1 MQRDWILRTLITV
14 CCRDRLGCVE
24 GITLRKKDLSDRKN
38 FESLLVE
45 EAENLIGESLFEMI
59 KIGVGFKWFAWVR
72 RRNDFVNISKFC
84 CVEFEIKLRKSV
96 GEGWILSCCCS
107 FWCEFFWFGIKS
119 EKCLEPNISKTFLQI
134 FFNFEYCQVRVVFFR
149 SWEIEEISHQSFWEK
164 ILWSSLRNKK
174 CFFEYK
180 TENF

>member
-1 MQRDWILRTLITV
+1 MKIRS
-14 CCRDRLGCVE
+14 E

-84 CVEFEIKLRKSV
+84 CVEFEIKLRKSM
-96 GEGWILSCCCS
+96 GKGWILS
-107 FWCEFFWFGIKS
+107 
-119 EKCLEPNISKTFLQI
+119 
-134 FFNFEYCQVRVVFFR
+134 
-149 SWEIEEISHQSFWEK
+149 
-164 ILWSSLRNKK
+164 
-174 CFFEYK
+174 
-180 TENF
+180 